1 MEKIA
6 ERSKI
11 VISSTQI
18 HDHLRCWL
26 GTGTSIKSGGVK
38 LILSALLFACYQTN
52 LCYHMLP
59 IVYIYSR
66 HFTLC
71 LYQCNRRYSSKV
83 VLNKLIDNTSYDLL
97 SFDVVFYIY
106 NYLSFVEYRI
116 GKTLFRP

>member
-6 ERSKI
+6 ERNKI

-52 LCYHMLP
+52 FMLP
-59 IVYIYSR
+59 HVADSLYIQSA
-66 HFTLC
+66 
-71 LYQCNRRYSSKV
+71 LYIMS
-83 VLNKLIDNTSYDLL
+83 L
-97 SFDVVFYIY
+97 
-106 NYLSFVEYRI
+106 
-116 GKTLFRP
+116 PM